1 MCKGLNVNCDL
12 DRQDVFCP
20 ADWEFLTCFCSKAL
34 AQTRPF
40 VEIKVKGQET
50 SNGIGNVLEN
60 VLGAYKRT
68 CKVSWIFYC

>member
-1 MCKGLNVNCDL
+1 MWLGQTRCILPCGLGIFNV
-12 DRQDVFCP
+12 
-20 ADWEFLTCFCSKAL
+20 FCSKAL

-68 CKVSWIFYC
+68 CKVSWIFHC